1 MKHFDKNGLEGLPL
15 KLMIIFLILS
25 LTMPILIEN
34 AEYYD
39 TLVIEKNLIMEAEKI
54 RKGAYSV
61 YLSGPGN
68 LRTIDV
74 EIPKGTFGQ
83 LCRLEFGGGMN
94 DSASLMI
101 KCFIND
107 DLCGTI
113 ILENPRI
120 SIISNSDRPIVIE
133 NDGIKLALSCVE
145 IDRSRFVQAEV
156 IPLD

>member
-1 MKHFDKNGLEGLPL
+1 MRHFDKKGLEGLPL
-15 KLMIIFLILS
+15 KLTIIFLILS

-39 TLVIEKNLIMEAEKI
+39 TLVIKKNLIIEAEKI

-61 YLSGPGN
+61 YLSGPEN
-68 LRTIDV
+68 LRTINV

-83 LCRLEFGGGMN
+83 VCRLEFGGGIN

-113 ILENPRI
+113 ILDNPRI
-120 SIISNSDRPIVIE
+120 SIVSNSGQPIVIE
-133 NDGIKLALSCVE
+133 NDSIKLSLSCVE

-156 IPLD
+156 ISLD

>member
-1 MKHFDKNGLEGLPL
+1 MRHFDRKGLEGLPL

-25 LTMPILIEN
+25 LTMPILMES

-39 TLVIEKNLIMEAEKI
+39 VLVIKKNLIIEAEKI
-54 RKGAYSV
+54 RRGAYSV

-74 EIPKGTFGQ
+74 EIPEGTFGQ
-83 LCRLEFGGGMN
+83 VCRLEFGGSVN

-107 DLCGTI
+107 NLCGTI
-113 ILENPRI
+113 ILDNPRI
-120 SIISNSDRPIVIE
+120 SIVSNSGQPIVLE
-133 NDGIKLALSCVE
+133 NDGVTLSLSCVE

-156 IPLD
+156 ISFD